1 MSAYTTLRVT
11 RKKAIE
17 TVMAKLLGGM
27 TDGELEQLMDTEL
40 EPRLYNARI
49 VADEAENDDEYV

>member
-1 MSAYTTLRVT
+1 MSAYTTLRIT

-17 TVMAKLLGGM
+17 TVMGKLLGGM
-27 TDGELEQLMDTEL
+27 TDSELEQFLDKEL
-40 EPRLYNARI
+40 DPRLYNARI